1 LGSLYFE
8 KNVFWSA
15 KGTNLLLQKHE
26 MKRIKCSSSIVV
38 LCMSTSMSCKLAF
51 ESKKGGHKPFPQ
63 HVVSHARKIVHPF
76 RGLVVAPMRL
86 EISLYCLPYLFLV
99 CHGIWN

>member
-1 LGSLYFE
+1 L
-8 KNVFWSA
+8 WSA
-15 KGTNLLLQKHE
+15 KGTNLLLQKHK

-63 HVVSHARKIVHPF
+63 HVENCPSVSRF
-76 RGLVVAPMRL
+76 GSCTD
-86 EISLYCLPYLFLV
+86 ETGDISLLFAFI
-99 CHGIWN
+99 CS

>member
-1 LGSLYFE
+1 
-8 KNVFWSA
+8 
-15 KGTNLLLQKHE
+15 
-26 MKRIKCSSSIVV
+26 
-38 LCMSTSMSCKLAF
+38 MSTSISCKLAF

-86 EISLYCLPYLFLV
+86 EISLYCSPLSVLSLPWHLKLETVSHWVAPSCIATATSIEADRDEFSR
-99 CHGIWN
+99 